1 MTIMAVRAICS
12 KPCRLSFKEMGA
24 ALNDPHHKNTNPRP
38 SGRLQ
43 IDSFFLAIRVE
54 FAEFAISYLKMRF
67 FPLMDIIITI
77 HAFD

>member
-1 MTIMAVRAICS
+1 MTLIIKTQTRA
-12 KPCRLSFKEMGA
+12 PQVDCRSIL
-24 ALNDPHHKNTNPRP
+24 
-38 SGRLQ
+38 
-43 IDSFFLAIRVE
+43 FFLAIRVE

>member
-1 MTIMAVRAICS
+1 MTLIIKTQTRA
-12 KPCRLSFKEMGA
+12 PQV
-24 ALNDPHHKNTNPRP
+24 
-38 SGRLQ
+38 GRLQ